1 MRGAALAH
9 DTLIAGLGKADQ
21 EPFFDGTYHQGEP
34 HLGDLYEMVF
44 PTGTKTEE
52 DAAYDREFAFSYVRP
67 IRSSE
72 DQFIQTE
79 NPDRSGNLLMFR
91 DSFGNLLHPY
101 LADAYGQAAFSRA
114 MPLRWAT
121 RIEARLSVLMM
132 ELTFSAPSTRKA

>member
-1 MRGAALAH
+1 
-9 DTLIAGLGKADQ
+9 
-21 EPFFDGTYHQGEP
+21 
-34 HLGDLYEMVF
+34 MVF

-67 IRSSE
+67 IRSAE

-114 MPLRWAT
+114 MPYTMSLLDQTGRTRCSLRSWSAT
-121 RIEARLSVLMM
+121 WTGGPPRP
-132 ELTFSAPSTRKA
+132 PSSRPRSGS